1 MLLRVPMPNAPLD
14 LAEKVKAKVIGQ
26 VSEVADQVCDRM
38 LIATSAV
45 LLKNRDG
52 LGGPHDMVGFVGHAS
67 PRFSVF
73 TTAATGFVARAQHT
87 TGGRRCSRNHG
98 RRGPE
103 GSPG

>member
-1 MLLRVPMPNAPLD
+1 MPNAPLD

-52 LGGPHDMVGFVGHAS
+52 LRKAWVCSGGISFW
-67 PRFSVF
+67 
-73 TTAATGFVARAQHT
+73 
-87 TGGRRCSRNHG
+87 
-98 RRGPE
+98 
-103 GSPG
+103 